1 MVPFAGYGFNKSHA
15 AAYSVVAYRTGY
27 LKANFPAEFIAANLT
42 NEITSTDKIPQYIA
56 EGRKMGLSID
66 PPDVNRSAKVF
77 DVVDGRIVY
86 GLLGIKG
93 LGEAASEEIIK
104 QREKDGIFTS
114 FINFLERV
122 DLHTVNKKAV
132 EVMIKTGCFDN
143 LPEPQPRSVLFANF
157 EKAMA
162 YADNKK
168 ADLQYGQASLFG
180 DTDEK
185 VFVDFVYEQV
195 PDWDSMYKLEL
206 EKELIG
212 FYLSG
217 HPLDDYKPIINK
229 ASTLDTSNLNRAQPK
244 KKYTI
249 VGMITDVRTIITK
262 KNQPMAFAKLSD
274 LNGEINLTFFPK
286 TWEKLASK
294 ITPDTVWGITG
305 EIDTTREDPS
315 FNVDDAVRPEE
326 LAEHVTS
333 QIHISLSPG
342 FTEEQQLFELR
353 EFLFA
358 ASGNCFVYF
367 HMAIGG
373 KTYVVNASKQLTVP
387 SSDDFIARISDFPY
401 VESVWKE

>member
-1 MVPFAGYGFNKSHA
+1 
-15 AAYSVVAYRTGY
+15 
-27 LKANFPAEFIAANLT
+27 
-42 NEITSTDKIPQYIA
+42 
-56 EGRKMGLSID
+56 MGIRIL
-66 PPDVNRSAKVF
+66 PPDINESLASFSVAGDALRF
-77 DVVDGRIVY
+77 
-86 GLLGIKG
+86 GLVGIKNVG
-93 LGEAASEEIIK
+93 SAFVEELFRVRSEK
-104 QREKDGIFTS
+104 RFTS
-114 FINFLERV
+114 FRDFVERMKGAGLNRKALESLIYAGAFDAFGHTRAALLSVADAFLIAAMEAQRTSIPGQISLF
-122 DLHTVNKKAV
+122 D
-132 EVMIKTGCFDN
+132 TGVAEPAAQRELPIPD
-143 LPEPQPRSVLFANF
+143 LPEFSEHDRLKA
-157 EKAMA
+157 EK
-162 YADNKK
+162 DVC
-168 ADLQYGQASLFG
+168 G
-180 DTDEK
+180 
-185 VFVDFVYEQV
+185 V
-195 PDWDSMYKLEL
+195 
-206 EKELIG
+206 
-212 FYLSG
+212 YLSG